1 MRPTTAIF
9 FFLFAMGVAQ
19 AQTKFP
25 LAKGSTFVQ
34 DHEDSTGKYR
44 VVYQYGNV
52 PANLSAE
59 FTIDTLGKRSQPTG
73 ADATVLVFKRQPNGR
88 WKLVGNAKTA
98 KQEHPVKSIQ
108 EAKLQ

>member
-44 VVYQYGNV
+44 VVYQYGTI
-52 PANLSAE
+52 PANLTAE

-73 ADATVLVFKRQPNGR
+73 ANATVLVFKRQPNGR
-88 WKLVGNAKTA
+88 WKLVGLPKTLKA
-98 KQEHPVKSIQ
+98 DHPVNLI
-108 EAKLQ
+108 ERAKKE